1 MSRKVMAAIVAHA
14 QVAALLSGAH
24 FLADGT
30 LIKTRAS
37 RKSFPTKVEGS
48 PAGRQGSIS
57 RGWW

>member
-14 QVAALLSGAH
+14 QVAALLSGKH
-24 FLADGT
+24 FSVDDT
-30 LIKTRAS
+30 LIKARAC

-48 PAGRQGSIS
+48 PAGRQGRIR